1 MRIRDLVNICDT
13 RTSDG
18 DYINNKCDLT
28 AQPGGFPKR
37 EFQVKEQQQSRL
49 MVNHMADP
57 AATQSLVII

>member
-1 MRIRDLVNICDT
+1 MRIKDLVNICDI

-28 AQPGGFPKR
+28 CTTGFQS
-37 EFQVKEQQQSRL
+37 EFQVKERQQSRL